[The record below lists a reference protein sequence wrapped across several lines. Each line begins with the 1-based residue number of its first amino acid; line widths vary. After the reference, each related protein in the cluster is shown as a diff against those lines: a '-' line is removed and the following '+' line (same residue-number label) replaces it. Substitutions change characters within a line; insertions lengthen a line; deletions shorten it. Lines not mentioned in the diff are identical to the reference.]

1 MTYDHAEEAKNL
13 ARKHNFQMRLI
24 PMNNT
29 HHAQIFE
36 LVIGKNL
43 SWLEDLQRV
52 HEKQPDYSISS
63 LTGERVN

>member
-1 MTYDHAEEAKNL
+1 MTYDHAEEVKSL
-13 ARKHNFQMRLI
+13 ARKHGFQMRLI

-43 SWLEDLQRV
+43 SWLDTLPKV
-52 HEKQPDYSISS
+52 HEKQPNYSLSS
-63 LTGERVN
+63 FTGESVN